1 MDTGYDSGTPIIGH
15 MHTILAGRVPDTVSM
30 VPDTMPGMRSAGA
43 TRLPVRNILPAE
55 GKDVN
60 AVHA

>member
-1 MDTGYDSGTPIIGH
+1 